1 MFHYAAGVPVE
12 FKYRSRVLNDAD
24 VSFVRQLIGQ
34 NPAASRRKLSK
45 LLCCEWNWVQPN
57 GVLCD
62 MVCRSMM
69 LQMHRCGIIELPQVR
84 QVSRNPLAVRTRPLR
99 LAVETAELDGSLRL
113 LQPLEFVQVR
123 RSKAEA
129 IFNGLM
135 EQYHYLGYTQPVGEH
150 LKYLIYASGRPV
162 AAMAWSSA
170 PRHLGPRDRFIGWS
184 AQQRRRN
191 IRFIAYNSRFLILPW
206 VRVPHL
212 ASHILGQMAKILPC
226 DWEKLYGHPVYY
238 LETFIDPQ
246 RFKGVCYRAANW
258 VVLGRTTGRGHKDQT
273 KKPNRPI
280 KEILGYPLSK
290 QFRRLLCETV

>member
-1 MFHYAAGVPVE
+1 MAVE

-24 VSFVRQLIGQ
+24 VSFVRQFIGQ
-34 NPAASRRKLSK
+34 NPTASRRKLSI
-45 LLCCEWNWVQPN
+45 LLCQEWNWVQPN

-69 LQMHRCGIIELPQVR
+69 LQMHRCGIIELPRVR
-84 QVSRNPLAVRTRPLR
+84 QVARNPLTVRTRPKPPN
-99 LAVETAELDGSLRL
+99 VETTELDGGLRSI
-113 LQPLEFVQVR
+113 QPLEFVQVR

-212 ASHILGQMAKILPC
+212 ASHILGQMAKMLPC
-226 DWEKLYGHPVYY
+226 DWEKLYGHPVYF

-258 VVLGRTTGRGHKDQT
+258 IVLGNTTGRGHKDQT